1 MAKKSSFAP
10 TLRCV
15 LTLIAMAIRLW
26 ARLDWK
32 QNSSFLSHKTTLE
45 KSLLSMD
52 LFLAKL
58 RSSWNHIPAKI
69 VRKNKKWTS
78 R

>member
-1 MAKKSSFAP
+1 MAKKLSFAP

-15 LTLIAMAIRLW
+15 LTLIAKAIRLR

-45 KSLLSMD
+45 
-52 LFLAKL
+52 
-58 RSSWNHIPAKI
+58 
-69 VRKNKKWTS
+69 
-78 R
+78 